1 MTDTYKRD
9 GYLHVHEAFPPAD
22 LEPLRDCIQRE
33 VGNYANEMHNMGKI
47 NSPYE
52 NLPFGQRLAA
62 LHRENEIRLRS
73 WNAPVFGP
81 ELHALI
87 HHPGIADAL
96 EPHLGPNISF
106 KRRLPSTPQNARQRV
121 NSFPSPSGQP
131 VLRQTVTT
139 RPHYHS
145 LDPPS
150 STSTNK
156 TAVST

>member
-1 MTDTYKRD
+1 MTDTYKKD
-9 GYLHVHEAFPPAD
+9 GYLHVREAIPPAD
-22 LEPLRDCIQRE
+22 LEPLRACIQRE
-33 VGNYANEMHNMGKI
+33 VGNYANEMLGMGKI

-96 EPHLGPNISF
+96 HPHLGPNISF
-106 KRRLPSTPQNARQRV
+106 NGDYHLRPKMPDSVLTA
-121 NSFPSPSGQP
+121 FPLHQDSQYYGK
-131 VLRQTVTT
+131 TVTT
-139 RPHYHS
+139 RPHHYR
-145 LDPPS
+145 LDPPRRCR
-150 STSTNK
+150 
-156 TAVST
+156 